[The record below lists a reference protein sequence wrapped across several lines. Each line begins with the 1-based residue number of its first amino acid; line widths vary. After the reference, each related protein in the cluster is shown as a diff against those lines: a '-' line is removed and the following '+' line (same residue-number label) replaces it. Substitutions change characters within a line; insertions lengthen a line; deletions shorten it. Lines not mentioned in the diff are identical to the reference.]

1 MESHVFR
8 TSLKW
13 TGERR
18 AVLAADGLPSLEVA
32 TPPEFPGGHP
42 GMWSPEHLYTA
53 AAEACLM
60 TTFLAIAA
68 NSRLAF
74 KSYESAAEG
83 TLETTEAGFLM
94 TRITLR
100 PTVIV
105 ADASQVERAQRIL
118 EKAEKV
124 CLISNSMKTRV
135 QMLPEVRTA

>member
-1 MESHVFR
+1 MESHVYQ
-8 TSLKW
+8 TSVKW
-13 TGERR
+13 TGDRR
-18 AVLAADGLPSLEVA
+18 AVLAADGLPDLEVA

-42 GMWSPEHLYTA
+42 GIWSPEHLYTA

-68 NSRLAF
+68 NSRLEF

-83 TLETTEAGFLM
+83 TLEKTESGFLM

-100 PTVIV
+100 PKIV
-105 ADASQVERAQRIL
+105 VAEPGQIERARRIV
-118 EKAEKV
+118 EKAEKL

-135 QMLPEVRTA
+135 ELVPEVTVA